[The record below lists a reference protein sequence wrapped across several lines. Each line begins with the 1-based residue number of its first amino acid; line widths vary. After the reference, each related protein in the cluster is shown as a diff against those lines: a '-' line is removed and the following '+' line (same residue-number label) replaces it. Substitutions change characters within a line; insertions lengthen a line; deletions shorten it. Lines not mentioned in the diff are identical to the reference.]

1 MIERELTLR
10 EKLELLIENSTVQ
23 DGLDCLATFEK
34 KELIKLKELI
44 NHVQVDVPVE
54 EWCRFYDQVI
64 F

>member
-44 NHVQVDVPVE
+44 NHAINE
-54 EWCRFYDQVI
+54 KEN
-64 F
+64 